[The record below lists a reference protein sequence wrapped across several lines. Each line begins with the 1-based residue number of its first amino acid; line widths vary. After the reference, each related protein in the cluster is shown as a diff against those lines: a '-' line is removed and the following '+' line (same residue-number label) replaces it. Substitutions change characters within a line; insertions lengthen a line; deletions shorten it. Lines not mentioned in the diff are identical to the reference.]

1 MNNLE
6 SILGA
11 LKNMDPTNRAG
22 VITLGCIVAGILI
35 FASGVQIG
43 KFIASI

>member
-6 SILGA
+6 TILGA
-11 LKNMDPTNRAG
+11 FRNMDPTNRAG
-22 VITLGCIVAGILI
+22 VITLGCIVASILI

-43 KFIASI
+43 KLIVS